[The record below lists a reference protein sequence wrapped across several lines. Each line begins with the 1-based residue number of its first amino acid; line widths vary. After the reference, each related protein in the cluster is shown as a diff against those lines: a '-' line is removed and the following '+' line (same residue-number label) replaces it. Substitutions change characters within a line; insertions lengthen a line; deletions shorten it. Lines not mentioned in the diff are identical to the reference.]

1 MSWRRLGTKN
11 GERVGGERERDR
23 EGGEGRR
30 ERAREEEGERGKG
43 VEGVEGEKG
52 KERGGLIS
60 KSKEQ
65 MTKIEVSDP
74 LR

>member
-11 GERVGGERERDR
+11 GERVRGEGEREGGGG

-30 ERAREEEGERGKG
+30 ERAREEESERW
-43 VEGVEGEKG
+43 EGVEGERG

-60 KSKEQ
+60 KRKEQ
-65 MTKIEVSDP
+65 MIRIEVSDP